1 MGTLFVVATPIGNLE
16 DISPRSQ
23 AVLESAAVI
32 YAEDTRRTRK
42 LLTHLG
48 IRNRPLSLHGDSA
61 DSAWRDAAAA
71 LADGDVAYVTDGVTP
86 AVADPGARLVRLAHE
101 RGHPVRT
108 VPGPSAV
115 TAALAVAGLESGGH
129 VFLGFLP
136 PRRSRRMQLLE
147 SAIAT
152 NLPMVVFAGPHDLSE
167 LLAELADLLGPQAG
181 VVVCHELTKLHESV
195 VRTTLGQAPGL
206 DVVSQ
211 GRGEKTLVLDP
222 PQKPA
227 APPPESQLRLELAQL
242 QDSGFSPSRAAREL
256 AARHRLPKDVIYRL
270 VVDSDRN

>member
-71 LADGDVAYVTDGVTP
+71 LTDGDVAYVTDGGTP

-242 QDSGFSPSRAAREL
+242 QDSGLSPSRAAREL

>member
-1 MGTLFVVATPIGNLE
+1 MGTLFVVATPIGNLA
-16 DISPRSQ
+16 DVSPRSQ
-23 AVLESAAVI
+23 AVLESAAFI

-42 LLTHLG
+42 LLSHLG
-48 IRNRPLSLHGDSA
+48 IRNRPRSLHGDSA
-61 DSAWRDAAAA
+61 DSVWQKAVES
-71 LADGDVAYVTDGVTP
+71 LADGDVAYVTDGGTP

-101 RGHPVRT
+101 RGLSVRS

-152 NLPMVVFAGPHDLSE
+152 NLPIVVFAGPHDLPR
-167 LLAELADLLGPQAG
+167 LLVQLADLLGPDTG
-181 VVVCHELTKLHESV
+181 VVICHEMTKVHECV
-195 VRTTLGQAPGL
+195 VRTTLGRAPEL
-206 DVVSQ
+206 EIVAL

-222 PQKPA
+222 PQTPVA
-227 APPPESQLRLELAQL
+227 TPPDSQLRQELAIL
-242 QDSGFSPSRAAREL
+242 QRSGLSPSRAAREL
-256 AARHRLPKDVIYRL
+256 AARYRLPKDRVYRL
-270 VVDSDRN
+270 AVESGRN

>member
-16 DISPRSQ
+16 DISPRSH
-23 AVLESAAVI
+23 AVLDSADVI

-42 LLTHLG
+42 LLSHLG
-48 IRNRPLSLHGDSA
+48 ISNRPMSLHGDSA
-61 DSAWRDAAAA
+61 DSAWRKAAEA
-71 LADGDVAYVTDGVTP
+71 LAEGDVAYVTDGGTP
-86 AVADPGARLVRLAHE
+86 AVADPGARLVRLALE

-136 PRRSRRMQLLE
+136 PRRTRRMQLLE

-152 NLPMVVFAGPHDLSE
+152 NLPMVVFAGPHDLPG
-167 LLAELADLLGPQAG
+167 LIDELADLLGPDAG
-181 VVVCHELTKLHESV
+181 VVICHELTKFHETV

-206 DVVSQ
+206 EVVAL

-222 PQKPA
+222 PQNPVS
-227 APPPESQLRLELAQL
+227 PPPEFQLRSELARL
-242 QDSGFSPSRAAREL
+242 EDSGLSPSRAARDL
-256 AARHRLPKDVIYRL
+256 AARYRLPKELIYRL
-270 VVDSDRN
+270 IVDSDRS

>member
-23 AVLESAAVI
+23 AVLGSAAVI

-48 IRNRPLSLHGDSA
+48 IRNRPISLHGDSA

-71 LADGDVAYVTDGVTP
+71 LADGDVAYVTDGGTP
-86 AVADPGARLVRLAHE
+86 AVADPGARLVRLARE

-152 NLPMVVFAGPHDLSE
+152 NLPMVVFAGPHDLAE
-167 LLAELADLLGPQAG
+167 LLAELADLLGSQAG

-222 PQKPA
+222 PQKPV

-242 QDSGFSPSRAAREL
+242 QDSGLSPSRAAREL

>member
-1 MGTLFVVATPIGNLE
+1 MGTLFVVATPIGNL
-16 DISPRSQ
+16 DDVSPRSH
-23 AVLESAAVI
+23 AVLESADVI

-48 IRNRPLSLHGDSA
+48 IRNRPQSLHGDSA
-61 DSAWRDAAAA
+61 DSAWQGAAAA
-71 LADGDVAYVTDGVTP
+71 LADGDVAYVTDGGTP
-86 AVADPGARLVRLAHE
+86 AIADPGARLVRLAHE

-152 NLPMVVFAGPHDLSE
+152 NLPIVVFAGPHDLSG
-167 LLAELADLLGPQAG
+167 LLADLADLLGPG
-181 VVVCHELTKLHESV
+181 
-195 VRTTLGQAPGL
+195 
-206 DVVSQ
+206 D
-211 GRGEKTLVLDP
+211 RGGHLP
-222 PQKPA
+222 
-227 APPPESQLRLELAQL
+227 
-242 QDSGFSPSRAAREL
+242 RADQVARERGPHHPGPGPRSWTWWRW
-256 AARHRLPKDVIYRL
+256 AAAKKRWCLTRRKNRLRPRL
-270 VVDSDRN
+270 NLSCGASWPSCRTRAFRPAGRRATSPPATGCPRT

>member
-1 MGTLFVVATPIGNLE
+1 MGTLYVVATPIGNLE
-16 DISPRSQ
+16 DISPRSH

-61 DSAWRDAAAA
+61 DSAWRHAAAA
-71 LADGDVAYVTDGVTP
+71 LADGDVAYVTDGGTP

-147 SAIAT
+147 AAIAT
-152 NLPMVVFAGPHDLSE
+152 NLPMVVFAGPHDLAG
-167 LLAELADLLGPQAG
+167 LLAELADLLGPDAG
-181 VVVCHELTKLHESV
+181 VVICHELTKLHESV
-195 VRTTLGQAPGL
+195 VRTTLGRAPEL

-222 PQKPA
+222 PQKPV
-227 APPPESQLRLELAQL
+227 APPSESQLRIELAQL
-242 QDSGFSPSRAAREL
+242 RDSGLSPSRAARDL
-256 AARHRLPKDVIYRL
+256 AARHRLPKDLIYRL
-270 VVDSDRN
+270 GVDSDHN

>member
-71 LADGDVAYVTDGVTP
+71 LADGDVAYVTDGGTP

-181 VVVCHELTKLHESV
+181 VVVCHELTKLHERV

-242 QDSGFSPSRAAREL
+242 QDSGLSPSRAAREL

>member
-71 LADGDVAYVTDGVTP
+71 LADGDVAYVTDGGTP

-242 QDSGFSPSRAAREL
+242 QDSGLSPSRAAREL

>member
-16 DISPRSQ
+16 DLSPRSH
-23 AVLESAAVI
+23 AVLDSAAVI

-61 DSAWRDAAAA
+61 DSAWREAVDA
-71 LADGDVAYVTDGVTP
+71 LGEGDVAYVTDGGTP

-115 TAALAVAGLESGGH
+115 TAALAVSGLESGGH

-136 PRRSRRMQLLE
+136 PRRSRRMELLE

-152 NLPMVVFAGPHDLSE
+152 NLPMVVFAGPHGLPG
-167 LLAELADLLGPQAG
+167 LLDELADLLGPDTG
-181 VVVCHELTKLHESV
+181 VVICHELTKIHEAV
-195 VRTTLGQAPGL
+195 GRTTLGKAPVL
-206 DVVSQ
+206 EVVAL

-222 PQKPA
+222 PKKPVT
-227 APPPESQLRLELAQL
+227 PPPESQLRAELAEL
-242 QDSGFSPSRAAREL
+242 QDSGLSPSRAARDL
-256 AARHRLPKDVIYRL
+256 AARHRLPKDLVYRL

>member
-1 MGTLFVVATPIGNLE
+1 MGTLYVVATPIGNLD
-16 DISPRSQ
+16 DISPRSH
-23 AVLESAAVI
+23 AVLGAVTVI

-42 LLTHLG
+42 LLSHLG

-61 DSAWRDAAAA
+61 DVAWQQAAEA
-71 LADGDVAYVTDGVTP
+71 LAGGDVAYVTDGGTP

-136 PRRSRRMQLLE
+136 PRRSRRMQALE

-152 NLPMVVFAGPHDLSE
+152 SLPMVVFAGPHDLPG
-167 LLAELADLLGPQAG
+167 LLAELADLLGPG
-181 VVVCHELTKLHESV
+181 TGLVICHELTKLHEQV
-195 VRTTLGQAPGL
+195 VRTTLGKAPEL
-206 DVVSQ
+206 AVVRL

-222 PQKPA
+222 PQRPVE
-227 APPPESQLRLELAQL
+227 APPDSQLRAELARL
-242 QDSGFSPSRAAREL
+242 RDSGLSPSRAAREL
-256 AARHRLPKDVIYRL
+256 AARHRLPKDLIYRL
-270 VVDSDRN
+270 AVDSDRS

>member
-16 DISPRSQ
+16 DVTPRSH
-23 AVLESAAVI
+23 AVLESVAAI

-48 IRNRPLSLHGDSA
+48 IRNRPLSLHGDSD
-61 DSAWRDAAAA
+61 DSAWREAAAA
-71 LADGDVAYVTDGVTP
+71 LDDGDVAYVTDGGTP

-101 RGHPVRT
+101 RGHPVRS

-136 PRRSRRMQLLE
+136 PRRSRRMALLE

-152 NLPMVVFAGPHDLSE
+152 NLPMVVFAGPHDLPA
-167 LLAELADLLGPQAG
+167 LLAELSDLLGSEAG
-181 VVVCHELTKLHESV
+181 VVICHELTKLHENV
-195 VRTTLGQAPGL
+195 VRTTLGRAPQL
-206 DVVSQ
+206 AVVGM

-222 PQKPA
+222 PRKPSE
-227 APPPESQLRLELAQL
+227 PPPESRLRAELAEL
-242 QDSGFSPSRAAREL
+242 RDAGLSPSRAAREL
-256 AARHRLPKDVIYRL
+256 AARHRLPKDRIYRL
-270 VVDSDRN
+270 AVEPDRD